1 MMGREQ
7 FQKVKDGLLFI
18 NSARADLVDQR
29 ALLESVN
36 NGKVAMASIDV
47 LEPEPPFDLHPEK
60 HNYQH
65 QLLKNPKIIVTPH
78 ICASKVEAQKGTS
91 FNLAEQLKKTL
102 IS

>member
-36 NGKVAMASIDV
+36 NGKVAMAS
-47 LEPEPPFDLHPEK
+47 
-60 HNYQH
+60 NR
-65 QLLKNPKIIVTPH
+65 
-78 ICASKVEAQKGTS
+78 CS
-91 FNLAEQLKKTL
+91 
-102 IS
+102 